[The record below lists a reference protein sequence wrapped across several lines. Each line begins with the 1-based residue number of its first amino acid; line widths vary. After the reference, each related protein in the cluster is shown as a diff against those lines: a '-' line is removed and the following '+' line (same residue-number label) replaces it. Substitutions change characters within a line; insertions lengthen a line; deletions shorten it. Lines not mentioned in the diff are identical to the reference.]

1 MAIISEMQEETR
13 PSVPFNASL
22 DPSNPLGFLEKALDF
37 IGKESDFLLKDSA
50 EKEIAAAVTV
60 AKKKR
65 LSEVEKKK
73 EETVNP
79 IEKKLTKESAP
90 PVEPMEVEKPNKE
103 SLKPTEP
110 MEVDDKLKEEGKS
123 SGPIVPN
130 KGNGLDFEKYSWT
143 QNLQEVTITIPVPS
157 GTKSRSVTCEIKKNR
172 VKVGLKGQDPII
184 DGEFFNA
191 VKPDDCFWN
200 IEDQKVISVLLTKQD
215 QMQWW
220 KYCVKGEPE
229 IDTQKVEPE
238 SSKLSDLDPETRS
251 SVEKMM
257 FDQRQKQMGLPTS
270 DEIEKQDMMKK
281 FMSQHPEM
289 NFSNANLVSKSV
301 SSGNLSSMDMAE
313 HEDGLMK
320 LMSCG
325 WFGVWLQYAC
335 RKALAD
341 SQPRIRGRFAKTEE
355 MMH

>member
-1 MAIISEMQEETR
+1 MAIISEMQEEKR
-13 PSVPFNASL
+13 PSVPFEASL
-22 DPSNPLGFLEKALDF
+22 DPSNPLGFLEKAFDF
-37 IGKESDFLLKDSA
+37 IGKESDLLLKDSA
-50 EKEIAAAVTV
+50 EKDIATAVT
-60 AKKKR
+60 AAKKR
-65 LSEVEKKK
+65 LSEAEKKK
-73 EETVNP
+73 KAEKETVKP
-79 IEKKLTKESAP
+79 IEKKSTKESLP
-90 PVEPMEVEKPNKE
+90 PMEPMEVEKPKKE

-110 MEVDDKLKEEGKS
+110 MEVDKQEEEK

-143 QNLQEVTITIPVPS
+143 QNLQEVTVTIPVPS

-172 VKVGLKGQDPII
+172 LKVGLKGQEPIV

-200 IEDQKVISVLLTKQD
+200 IEDQKVVSVLLTKQD

-220 KYCVKGEPE
+220 KCCVKGEPE

-281 FMSQHPEM
+281 FMSQHPEI
-289 NFSNANLVSKSV
+289 NFSNAKFN
-301 SSGNLSSMDMAE
+301 
-313 HEDGLMK
+313 
-320 LMSCG
+320 
-325 WFGVWLQYAC
+325 
-335 RKALAD
+335 
-341 SQPRIRGRFAKTEE
+341 
-355 MMH
+355 

>member
-1 MAIISEMQEETR
+1 MAIISEMQEEKR
-13 PSVPFNASL
+13 PSVPFEASL
-22 DPSNPLGFLEKALDF
+22 DPSNPLGFLEKAFDF
-37 IGKESDFLLKDSA
+37 IGKESDLLLKDSA
-50 EKEIAAAVTV
+50 EKDIATAVT
-60 AKKKR
+60 AAKKR
-65 LSEVEKKK
+65 LSEAEKKK
-73 EETVNP
+73 KAEKETVKP
-79 IEKKLTKESAP
+79 IEKKSTKESLP
-90 PVEPMEVEKPNKE
+90 PMEPMEVEKPKKE

-110 MEVDDKLKEEGKS
+110 MEVDKQEEEK

-143 QNLQEVTITIPVPS
+143 QNLQEVTVTIPVPS

-172 VKVGLKGQDPII
+172 LKVGLKGQEPIV

-200 IEDQKVISVLLTKQD
+200 IEDQKVVSVLLTKQD

-220 KYCVKGEPE
+220 KCCVKGEPE

-289 NFSNANLVSKSV
+289 NFSNAKFN
-301 SSGNLSSMDMAE
+301 
-313 HEDGLMK
+313 
-320 LMSCG
+320 
-325 WFGVWLQYAC
+325 
-335 RKALAD
+335 
-341 SQPRIRGRFAKTEE
+341 
-355 MMH
+355 